1 MADNVLVAVRFRL
14 SLPLSLMLA
23 LRTFRCLHFDAQGS
37 KAFLRHQQNQV
48 CHASGNAFVLH
59 ACSGLRI
66 PPASV
71 GHGEHHPFQLRIL
84 EPEPSQ
90 TIMLYLAFRQW
101 DCLLSHISVS
111 PMLPN
116 ASRYWE

>member
-14 SLPLSLMLA
+14 FLPLFLMLA
-23 LRTFRCLHFDAQGS
+23 LCTFRCLHFDAQGS
-37 KAFLRHQQNQV
+37 ETFLRDQQNQV
-48 CHASGNAFVLH
+48 CRSSHNALIPH

-84 EPEPSQ
+84 EPKPSQ
-90 TIMLYLAFRQW
+90 AVMLYLAFRQW

-116 ASRYWE
+116 ASRYWK